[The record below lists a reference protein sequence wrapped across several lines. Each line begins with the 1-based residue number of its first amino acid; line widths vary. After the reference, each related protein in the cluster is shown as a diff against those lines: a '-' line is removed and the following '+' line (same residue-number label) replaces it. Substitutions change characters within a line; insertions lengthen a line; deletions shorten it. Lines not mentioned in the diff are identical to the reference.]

1 MTVFRVCP
9 GCLGVRGPEITVCD
23 CGQNLDALTDT
34 DSSHTCEVVRAQV
47 TESRYEEYYA
57 LRLQQAQ
64 AHLRNLVS
72 EHGTG
77 GWSPSVKRTI
87 DLAVQR
93 VDSAKQELKNQR
105 MRTAEIHAA
114 NRTVS
119 NRISIR
125 QIGAVADKK
134 W

>member
-1 MTVFRVCP
+1 MPVFRVCP
-9 GCLGVRGPEITVCD
+9 GCLGVRGPEVTVCD
-23 CGQNLDALTDT
+23 CGQNLSTLTDT
-34 DSSHTCEVVRAQV
+34 DSSQTCEVVRAQV
-47 TESRYEEYYA
+47 TESHYEEYYA

-64 AHLRNLVS
+64 AHLRTLVG

-77 GWSPSVKRTI
+77 GWSPSVKRTMDI
-87 DLAVQR
+87 AIHR

-105 MRTAEIHAA
+105 MRTDEIHAA

-125 QIGAVADKK
+125 QIAAVADKK